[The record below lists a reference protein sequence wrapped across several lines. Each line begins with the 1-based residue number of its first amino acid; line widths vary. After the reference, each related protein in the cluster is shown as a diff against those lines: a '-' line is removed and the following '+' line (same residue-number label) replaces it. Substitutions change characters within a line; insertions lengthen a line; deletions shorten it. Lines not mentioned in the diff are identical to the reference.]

1 MIIAAL
7 APPSNTPKPYQRVQ
21 IILLTSGE
29 LLLCSALYK
38 LKKKKSANK
47 RGGKLIEKTSNNAM
61 ICTHS
66 KNKYLE
72 TILVSAK
79 PLYLIVNPLFALT
92 HLIYAP

>member
-1 MIIAAL
+1 
-7 APPSNTPKPYQRVQ
+7 
-21 IILLTSGE
+21 
-29 LLLCSALYK
+29 
-38 LKKKKSANK
+38 
-47 RGGKLIEKTSNNAM
+47 M

-92 HLIYAP
+92 HLIYAPQFSHIPYVEVY